1 LFLPIPSGTGEG
13 GDSFY
18 RFYKNS
24 VKPSLR
30 NRPRPRYLN
39 LSEKTE
45 RCKISRVVYYLFS
58 LRRISIGSQYE
69 VDLIFQFIKSFKL
82 AHSYV
87 STQYSDAHM
96 FKVIGLIVLGIFL
109 MTFGTYFLSIADLPV
124 LHLPDVNWTLV
135 GFVTLIGSIVTFG
148 SAFAVSKLA

>member
-1 LFLPIPSGTGEG
+1 
-13 GDSFY
+13 
-18 RFYKNS
+18 
-24 VKPSLR
+24 
-30 NRPRPRYLN
+30 
-39 LSEKTE
+39 
-45 RCKISRVVYYLFS
+45 
-58 LRRISIGSQYE
+58 
-69 VDLIFQFIKSFKL
+69 LIFQFIKSFKL

-96 FKVIGLIVLGIFL
+96 FKIIGLIVLGIFL